1 MTVWFYALGSVIL
14 VSLASLVGVV
24 ALSVSET
31 RLRQILFLLVAL
43 ATGALFGD
51 VVIHLLPEIF
61 NAGGDTTTAAF
72 GILAGLLLFFSLE
85 KFLHWRHTHEV
96 DNCDEPAHHHRRV
109 QPLGYLNLIADGFH
123 NLLDGA
129 IIGVSFLA
137 SPAIGLATT
146 LAVILHEIPQEIGDF
161 GILIHAG
168 FSRGRAIL
176 FNALSASLAIVGVI
190 AALIFGVLTEQFT
203 LGLLALAAGGFLYL
217 AGSDLVP
224 ELHKTT
230 DPKKSFLQ
238 FGAMLIGIA
247 LMFALTFLE

>member
-1 MTVWFYALGSVIL
+1 MWLIWLYALGSVVL
-14 VSLASLVGVV
+14 VSLASLAGVI

-31 RLRQILFLLVAL
+31 RLRQLLFLLVAL

-61 NAGGDTTTAAF
+61 SASDSTTAAAV
-72 GILAGLLLFFSLE
+72 GVLAGVLLFFSLE
-85 KFLHWRHTHEV
+85 KFFHWRHTHEV
-96 DNCDEPAHHHRRV
+96 DHCDQPEHQQQHGV

-146 LAVILHEIPQEIGDF
+146 IAVILHEIPQEIGDF
-161 GILIHAG
+161 GILLHAG

-176 FNALSASLAIVGVI
+176 FNALSASHFVYIATPNELHARHAI
-190 AALIFGVLTEQFT
+190 AAALLTRNDVH
-203 LGLLALAAGGFLYL
+203 A
-217 AGSDLVP
+217 DLVP

-230 DPKKSFLQ
+230 DPKKSLLQ

-247 LMFALTFLE
+247 LMFTLTFLEI